1 MALTITLRPRVF
13 RFTVS
18 KDVAR
23 LLRAA
28 IPHPDIV
35 AWQKAQTRA
44 ALDLIANDLDREIL
58 ASLSNEPERKT
69 KSRNSSKRPKTTS
82 PAASE
87 HSRARTIPA
96 GKLIPGRA
104 KGSHSR

>member
-1 MALTITLRPRVF
+1 MALTITLRPRIF

-44 ALDLIANDLDREIL
+44 ALDLVATELDREIL

-69 KSRNSSKRPKTTS
+69 KVRKSR
-82 PAASE
+82 PAAR
-87 HSRARTIPA
+87 HHRARTA
-96 GKLIPGRA
+96 SAAKRVSGGKSRA
-104 KGSHSR
+104 HSR